1 MNDLKRLFSNSL
13 TAYNRIIEFLKKYA
27 KEVNRLIISTDP
39 KRYEEVVAI
48 LDQLESL
55 TALEFASED
64 KYDLIN
70 TVYNKF
76 SKIEELIS
84 SLFNILFTK
93 DNIAYRNSLLSEN
106 SAILEDI
113 ERRRMIEYLGEIKEK
128 NESNDKIAFAG
139 FDNVKE
145 SLQFIIKVEKSDN
158 ELQTLNRFILYLL
171 NDVMKDKSVFNKDL
185 VKTIVEKYKNIELG
199 VQTIVQTE
207 FPYLSRAYL
216 TPVDRFATG
225 NIDRIIDGII
235 DSRKVNLFIMYI
247 SSSHPME
254 FTLDPLTNIDYIE
267 KNKLYVSD
275 KTGLNDTFI
284 KKSET
289 IIEFDNARD
298 RNTQNNTTREDNTW
312 KIAINETNP
321 NNKWMVMEVYNNT
334 HYRFLSKTANKLAN
348 KKEKHLFDNAMN
360 RDEISSLF
368 TLPMRPREYG
378 LKTYRDPFDIN
389 MKQTLDEYKTRQEIT
404 YSSLAIKQM
413 LQQTLYDMLRTQI
426 TDKIPKISEF
436 RRLVISEDVI
446 MKAIEK
452 FLMNG
457 VSKPNCSKYQY
468 MEIYLA
474 KYEEIYH
481 MSSFIIKRLRKS
493 LYIVDIDEK
502 IYTEYEDKDIIDYYE
517 KVLVSTIESILENM
531 DTLKLFKENTSMMQF
546 MITRNDLI

>member
-13 TAYNRIIEFLKKYA
+13 TAYQRIIDFLKKYA

-48 LDQLESL
+48 LDKLESL

-70 TVYNKF
+70 SVYNKF

-106 SAILEDI
+106 SALLEDI

-128 NESNDKIAFAG
+128 NEGNDKIAFAG

-145 SLQFIIKVEKSDN
+145 SLQFILKVEKSDS

-171 NDVMKDKSVFNKDL
+171 NDVMKDKSPFNKDL
-185 VKTIVEKYKNIELG
+185 AKNIVEKYKNIELD
-199 VQTIVQTE
+199 VKTIVQTE
-207 FPYLSRAYL
+207 FPYLSRVNL
-216 TPVDRFATG
+216 TPVDRFAIG
-225 NIDRIIDGII
+225 NIDRIVDGIV
-235 DSRKVNLFIMYI
+235 DSRKVNLLIMYI

-254 FTLDPLTNIDYIE
+254 FTLDPLINAEYIE
-267 KNKLYVSD
+267 KHRLFVSD
-275 KTGLNDTFI
+275 NTGLNDIFI

-289 IIEFDNARD
+289 IIEF
-298 RNTQNNTTREDNTW
+298 NNGESSNEW
-312 KIAINETNP
+312 KIATNEINP
-321 NNKWMVMEVYNNT
+321 ANKWMVMEVYNNT
-334 HYRFLSKTANKLAN
+334 HYRFLSKSENKIT
-348 KKEKHLFDNAMN
+348 KHIFDNAMDEN
-360 RDEISSLF
+360 EISSLK

-389 MKQTLDEYKTRQEIT
+389 MKQTLEEYKTRSEIT
-404 YSSLAIKQM
+404 YSSMAIRKV
-413 LQQTLYDMLRTQI
+413 LQQTLYDMLKIQFV
-426 TDKIPKISEF
+426 DKPPKISEF
-436 RRLVISEDVI
+436 RRLVISEDII

-452 FLMNG
+452 FLMSG
-457 VSKPNCSKYQY
+457 VDKPNCSKYQY
-468 MEIYLA
+468 METYLA

-493 LYIVDIDEK
+493 LYIIDLDEK
-502 IYTEYEDKDIIDYYE
+502 IYNEYDDKDIISYYE
-517 KVLVSTIESILENM
+517 KTLISMIESILENM
-531 DTLKLFKENTSMMQF
+531 DTLKLFKENTSMMRF
-546 MITRNDLI
+546 MLARDDLL